1 MRSLPGKNTYV
12 EAMHTRWGKGKR
24 WNPNAS
30 ILLPAFISPLAQ
42 FDASVNWSVHT
53 RNCRRVGARFSWFV
67 GAGRGRPLRC
77 DFGNFVEPGREG
89 LFLVFLSI
97 WVRVGDDIA
106 PAVSSDSTGFK
117 DGADDPSR
125 QPVAVSVL
133 VGMVATNLNNLS
145 DLEII
150 NPGNKLWPTSGRVK
164 RGMAKDGG
172 VARGGFYR
180 AVVITNSS
188 CCAIACWYSRFAEGG
203 TMTRRVSRRAGS
215 GGAPKVGW
223 QGRVGVAF
231 WVPLGGHVE

>member
-1 MRSLPGKNTYV
+1 MRSLPGKDTDV

-30 ILLPAFISPLAQ
+30 TLLRAFFRPLGQ

-53 RNCRRVGARFSWFV
+53 RNCSGVGALFSWFV
-67 GAGRGRPLRC
+67 GAGRGRPLKC
-77 DFGNFVEPGREG
+77 DFRNFVEPGRES
-89 LFLVFLSI
+89 LFLVILSI
-97 WVRVGDDIA
+97 RVRVGDDIA

-125 QPVAVSVL
+125 QPVAVSIVRR
-133 VGMVATNLNNLS
+133 MIATNLNNLS

-150 NPGNKLWPTSGRVK
+150 NPRNKLWPTSSRVK
-164 RGMAKDGG
+164 RGMAKDRG
-172 VARGGFYR
+172 VARGRFNR
-180 AVVITNSS
+180 AVIITNSS
-188 CCAIACWYSRFAEGG
+188 CCAIACRYSRSTGGG
-203 TMTRRVSRRAGS
+203 TMTGGVSGRAGS